1 MIELKPQELHDK
13 LSHEMIVECELI
25 SRASVEGDFKL
36 AIAGLMY
43 VVAIQS
49 VEIAELK
56 VKLEESQA

>member
-1 MIELKPQELHDK
+1 MIGLKPQELHDK
-13 LSHEMIVECELI
+13 LSHEMIVEC
-25 SRASVEGDFKL
+25 DFKS

-49 VEIAELK
+49 VEITELK